1 MHCSSPWHE
10 EGARKGA
17 LNIASSTPPW
27 PACHSCQ
34 GPYCMRSKQYKTIK
48 TKTKITPLNL
58 ATWNICTL
66 MYRDNSDRP
75 QRRTALIANE
85 LARYSIDI
93 AALSAIRFTG
103 EGELCKKGAG
113 YTFFW
118 SGRGPEERREAGVGF
133 AVKLSFVGKL
143 VGPEKGVNDRLM
155 TMQFPLS

>member
-1 MHCSSPWHE
+1 
-10 EGARKGA
+10 
-17 LNIASSTPPW
+17 
-27 PACHSCQ
+27 
-34 GPYCMRSKQYKTIK
+34 
-48 TKTKITPLNL
+48 
-58 ATWNICTL
+58 

-118 SGRGPEERREAGVGF
+118 SGRGPEERQEAGVGF

-143 VGPEKGVNDRLM
+143 VRPEKGVNDRLM
-155 TMQFPLS
+155 TMRLPLS